1 MKQNNKLFFNSIVD
15 KAVAETVEL
24 KIDHVFPK
32 SDVARMATEVIEGYY
47 GKDWENHEDIK
58 SAVENKDD
66 KYNDLIKLVAYDS
79 VDVLYEYL
87 D

>member
-32 SDVARMATEVIEGYY
+32 SDVERMAIETLEGHY

-58 SAVENKDD
+58 SAVPVME
-66 KYNDLIKLVAYDS
+66 LIKLIAYES